1 MKKFITFGFIISIIL
16 VLLSPLASSFPDG
29 LERVSELFH
38 FSEKSENL
46 ISSPIPD
53 YSLPFI
59 KSDIFST
66 IFAGLIGVALIF
78 ILLYLSGILFKKLKV

>member
-38 FSEKSENL
+38 FSEKGENL
-46 ISSPIPD
+46 ISSPISD

-66 IFAGLIGVALIF
+66 IFAGLIGVVLIF